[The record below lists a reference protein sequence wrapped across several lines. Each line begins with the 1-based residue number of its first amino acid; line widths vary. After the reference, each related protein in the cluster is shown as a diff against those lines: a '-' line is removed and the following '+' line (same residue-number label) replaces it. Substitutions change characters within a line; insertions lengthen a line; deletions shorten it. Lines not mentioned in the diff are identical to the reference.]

1 MIDLQQLK
9 ILAQLID
16 NMEVITSVLEDSY
29 NRNNAEDFNKAKNE
43 LLDIQTKISKISDLR
58 LK

>member
-16 NMEVITSVLEDSY
+16 NMEVITSVLEESY
-29 NRNNAEDFNKAKNE
+29 NRNNAEDFNKAKKE
-43 LLDIQTKISKISDLR
+43 LLDIQDKISKISESR
-58 LK
+58 IK